1 MDVDVPDARQRAV
14 LPLVNSTVA
23 FALALLVMITLH
35 ELGHVVAALMQGHHP
50 VLRPFSVD
58 TGADP
63 GAQRVVTAAAGPLL
77 SLVTGLLVL
86 AVPQR
91 GRPFLRLAMLWFGL
105 LSVQEFNGYLTTG
118 PFVAGGDIGVVLG
131 ESGTPGWFGVV
142 LLVVGVTGTVVAGR
156 VATARLLLLVDPAAD
171 TADQLRRLGL
181 FSWLL
186 GALLAVL
193 LSLCAFDA
201 TANNLLEVAGVV
213 TVGLFLLFVRGFYRR
228 LDITGH
234 AQRYRWPWAGGLAL
248 IVVALAR
255 QLFLARGLSL

>member
-1 MDVDVPDARQRAV
+1 MDVDVPNVRQSSV

-23 FALALLVMITLH
+23 FALALLLMITVH
-35 ELGHVVAALMQGHHP
+35 ELGHAVAALAQGHHP

-58 TGADP
+58 TGAAP

-77 SLVTGLLVL
+77 SVVTGLLVL
-86 AVPQR
+86 AMPLR
-91 GRPFLRLAMLWFGL
+91 GRPFVRLAILWFGL

-118 PFVAGGDIGVVLG
+118 PFVADGDIGVVLG
-131 ESGTPGWFGVV
+131 ESGAQGWLGVV
-142 LLVVGVTGTVVAGR
+142 LLVVGVAGTVVTGR
-156 VATARLLLLVDPAAD
+156 VATARLLLLVDPATD
-171 TADQLRRLGL
+171 VADQLRRLGL

-193 LSLCAFDA
+193 LSLGAFDA
-201 TANNLLEVAGVV
+201 TANTLFEVAGLITAGV
-213 TVGLFLLFVRGFYRR
+213 FLLFARGFYRR
-228 LDITGH
+228 VDITGR
-234 AQRYRWPWAGGLAL
+234 AQLYGWPWTGGLAL